1 MEEDGEGKE
10 GDGEGGGFM
19 EETEVE
25 GVVVEDPGGIL
36 GGAVAA
42 REGAALGRWGL

>member
-10 GDGEGGGFM
+10 GDGEGRGFM
-19 EETEVE
+19 EEAEVE
-25 GVVVEDPGGIL
+25 GVIIEDSGGIL

-42 REGAALGRWGL
+42 GEGAALGRWSL